1 MQLHLRLSYPN
12 DDKYET
18 KLERIN
24 LDEEMLNDMA
34 KGKGFLIKDPPPLN
48 KALSRTDSIYSE
60 RFMKT
65 LQDPDAFSDR
75 YSCKCGLTQ
84 GRDYKDM
91 ICPHCHTKVRFVG
104 DDFEIFGY
112 IVIKDDYHII
122 HPNMFKTLA
131 KYFGPSTFESII
143 EPEIDL
149 DENGNPVNKYTDG
162 YAYKKQQKRKY
173 SKKQTKV
180 DDTYAGTG
188 MMAFYDKFDEILEY
202 YHTKFKGKKEDYYND
217 IIANRDLIFIHS
229 IPVYS
234 TGLRPFKVEGDR
246 FTFEGTNALF
256 NIMAKLAWSINN
268 DSLSIYR
275 NEKYRNSLLYQLQ
288 DRYNTLYGEIE
299 KILANKKGMIQNLIG
314 RRCGFTSRSIIVP
327 DPKLRSD
334 EIKLSYH
341 TLIELLQ
348 QTIINILVKTY
359 NIGYADAY
367 MRFFHAQLVPD
378 KRIYNIIENLI
389 KMYDGIPMLVNRN
402 PTINY
407 GSIMA
412 LRCIG
417 ISEGPDNYTMCM
429 PLRILSPFAADF
441 DGDCL
446 TIMHV
451 PNKEF
456 WESALECFNPRNAM
470 LVSHNDGKF
479 NGQLNVFKDTII
491 NANGMINI
499 SRGNYSA
506 QQLSQIQ
513 RVKQKWTD
521 IQKQRDAIEITE

>member
-1 MQLHLRLSYPN
+1 MELHVKLSYPQDGN
-12 DDKYET
+12 YET
-18 KLERIN
+18 RLERIN
-24 LDEEMLNDMA
+24 LDEEMAKDMA

-60 RFMKT
+60 KFMKT

-75 YSCKCGLTQ
+75 YSCKCGETQ

-91 ICPHCHTKVRFVG
+91 ICPKCHTKVRFVG

-112 IVIKDDYHII
+112 IVIKEPYHII
-122 HPNMFKTLA
+122 HPNLFKVLS

-143 EPEIDL
+143 EPEVDL
-149 DENGNPVNKYTDG
+149 DENGNPVNRFTDG
-162 YAYKKQQKRKY
+162 YVYKKQQKRKY
-173 SKKQTKV
+173 SKKPAKSDT
-180 DDTYAGTG
+180 TYAGTG
-188 MMAFYDKFDEILEY
+188 MMGFYEKFDEILEY
-202 YHTKFKGKKEDYYND
+202 YHTKFKKKKEEYYND
-217 IIANRDLIFIHS
+217 IIANRDMIFTHS

-256 NIMAKLAWSINN
+256 NIMAKLASSINN
-268 DSLSIYR
+268 DAMSIYR
-275 NEKYRNSLLYQLQ
+275 NEKYRNTLLYQLQ
-288 DRYNTLYGEIE
+288 DRYNSLYKEIE

-341 TLIELLQ
+341 TLIELFQ

-378 KRIYNIIENLI
+378 KRIYDIINNLI
-389 KMYDGIPMLVNRN
+389 KVSNGIPMLVNRN

-446 TIMHV
+446 TIMHI
-451 PNKEF
+451 PNREF

-470 LVSHNDGKF
+470 LISHNDGKF
-479 NGQLNVFKDTII
+479 NGQLNVFKDTVI
-491 NANGMINI
+491 NANGLINI
-499 SRGNYSA
+499 SRRNYSKE
-506 QQLSQIQ
+506 QLDRIKA
-513 RVKQKWTD
+513 VKAKW
-521 IQKQRDAIEITE
+521 KAINDEIESKEITG

>member
-1 MQLHLRLSYPN
+1 MKLKLKVSYPR
-12 DDKYET
+12 DGKYET
-18 KLERIN
+18 KLERID
-24 LDEEMLNDMA
+24 LDEERYSDMS
-34 KGKGFLIKDPPPLN
+34 KGKGFIIKDPPPLN
-48 KALSRTDSIYSE
+48 KALSRIDSIYSE

-65 LQDPDAFSDR
+65 IQDPDSFSDR
-75 YSCKCGLTQ
+75 YSCECGATQ

-91 ICPHCHTKVRFVG
+91 ICPECHTKVRFVG

-112 IVIKDDYHII
+112 ITIKEDYHII
-122 HPNMFKTLA
+122 HPNMYKTLA
-131 KYFGPSTFESII
+131 KYFGPSTFEAMI

-149 DENGNPVNKYTDG
+149 DEDGNPVNKMTD
-162 YAYKKQQKRKY
+162 YVYKKQQKRKY
-173 SKKQTKV
+173 SKRPSKI
-180 DDTYAGTG
+180 DETYAGIG
-188 MMAFYDKFDEILEY
+188 MMEFYNKFDEILEY
-202 YHTKFKGKKEDYYND
+202 FHTKLKGKKENYYDD
-217 IIANRDLIFIHS
+217 IKANRNIIFIHS

-234 TGLRPFKVEGDR
+234 TGLRPFKVEGDK

-268 DSLSIYR
+268 DSISIYR
-275 NEKYRNSLLYQLQ
+275 NKKYRDTLLFQLQ
-288 DRYNTLYGEIE
+288 DRYMTLYAEIE

-314 RRCGFTSRSIIVP
+314 RRCSFTSRSIIVP

-341 TLIELLQ
+341 TLLELLQ

-359 NIGYADAY
+359 NIGYAEAY
-367 MRFFHAQLVPD
+367 MKFFHAQLVPD
-378 KRIYNIIENLI
+378 KRIRDIIWNLI
-389 KMYDGIPMLVNRN
+389 KVSNGIPVLVNRN

-429 PLRILSPFAADF
+429 PLRILAPFAADF

-451 PNKEF
+451 PNREF
-456 WESALECFNPRNAM
+456 WETALECFNPRNAM
-470 LVSHNDGKF
+470 IVSHNDGRF
-479 NGQLNVFKDTII
+479 NKQLNVFKDTVI
-491 NANGMINI
+491 NSNGLINI

-506 QQLSQIQ
+506 DQLNRIKAVKAKWKRIQ
-513 RVKQKWTD
+513 
-521 IQKQRDAIEITE
+521 DAEDAKEIIG